1 MSKNEKIKK
10 IEKLFERGTVDI
22 FMLLHFLIEYGELYR
37 KLEFRT
43 NSSEYLRIYKKNKSY
58 ENMFLDLIDSN
69 GDYIIFEYEIKF
81 YNQILDIKEI
91 KQMDLISK
99 ELSYCRVE

>member
-1 MSKNEKIKK
+1 
-10 IEKLFERGTVDI
+10 
-22 FMLLHFLIEYGELYR
+22 
-37 KLEFRT
+37 
-43 NSSEYLRIYKKNKSY
+43 
-58 ENMFLDLIDSN
+58 MFLDLIDSN